1 MTFKEYIKK
10 NPVDL
15 DIKFL
20 NLTNKGLTDLKGI
33 DRFKNLLTLNISYNN
48 IVDIN
53 PLSELIN
60 LQGLNIGD
68 NNINNLDVILKLNK
82 LAVLSIHRCYNLSN
96 DYYDYVKLY
105 WININ
110 LDNNELYNL
119 KNLKKIIT
127 INKRKRI
134 IGEL

>member
-68 NNINNLDVILKLNK
+68 NNINNLDVILKLDK
-82 LAVLSIHRCYNLSN
+82 LTQLSIYRCYNLSN
-96 DYYDYVKLY
+96 DYYKYVKMY
-105 WININ
+105 WVE
-110 LDNNELYNL
+110 DNDLMD
-119 KNLKKIIT
+119 LKKIIT
-127 INKRKRI
+127 MEKRKRI
-134 IGEL
+134 IAEL